1 MVSINNLG
9 VEFSARP
16 LFDDISFVINK
27 NDKIALVGKNGAGK
41 STMLKI
47 LAGLQEPTSGNISK
61 PNEITIGYLP
71 QQMQLADDTTLI
83 EETKKDFS
91 SLDSLRGEVDK
102 LSQELA
108 ERDDYESEEYSRL
121 IEKIEYLNERIR
133 IEGGENF
140 EGEIEKTLQ
149 GLGFSRADFN
159 RPTSEFSGG
168 WRMRIELA
176 KILLKNPDVLLLD
189 KSP

>member
-47 LAGLQEPTSGNISK
+47 LAGLQEPTSGNVSK

-83 EETKKDFS
+83 EETKKAFS

-168 WRMRIELA
+168 WRMR
-176 KILLKNPDVLLLD
+176 
-189 KSP
+189 